1 MSLIL
6 DALRKL
12 ERDKRP
18 RDPSVIVVGHV
29 PWGGRDPD
37 RRIPRIVLVAALV
50 LAVAVAALWRWRPH
64 SPSAT
69 RESPDMAAA
78 GASAAPHVSRL
89 PEPEAESHASGA
101 AVAPPPAG
109 SDPTASV
116 QPPAPRGIDLP
127 ASGNAGA
134 VSVESAR
141 PEDGADPDG
150 GAARGATAAH
160 PRPAAAPPEAR
171 RERSLRLTAIS
182 ERDGHPVALLND
194 RLVREGDS
202 FDGVRVLRI
211 GPTEVEVE
219 VDGGKRVIRF

>member
-69 RESPDMAAA
+69 RESPDTTAA

-89 PEPEAESHASGA
+89 PEPEAESPASSA

-109 SDPTASV
+109 SDPTPSV

-134 VSVESAR
+134 GDVES
-141 PEDGADPDG
+141 ADPDG